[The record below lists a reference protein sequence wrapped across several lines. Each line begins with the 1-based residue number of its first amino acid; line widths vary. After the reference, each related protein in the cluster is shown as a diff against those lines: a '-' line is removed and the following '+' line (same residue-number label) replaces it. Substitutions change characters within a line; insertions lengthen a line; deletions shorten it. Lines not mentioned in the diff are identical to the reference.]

1 MNNPLVLLP
10 ILIPLAGAPVALLLA
25 RRPRLQSGWTL
36 GVMLAALTAS
46 GLLLAQV
53 WRSGQPVVY
62 QMGDWQAPFGI
73 AFVGD
78 MLSATLAV
86 MAQVVL
92 LMGVVYALGSKD
104 KVIGYPTF
112 YVLFLTLTTGLT
124 GAFLTGDLF
133 NLFVFAELLVFSGA
147 ILTANS
153 DDPYGAEAALKYFY
167 MSLLASATLLLAN
180 GVLYVSYGTLNM
192 ADLAVRIAANPT
204 QPLLAAGIVFLLV
217 TFMIKSAVFPFHFW
231 QPDFHAA
238 ATTPVSAMLS
248 SVVVKL
254 GVYGFLRMTTLLFVQ
269 QAPTIGALL
278 VTLGIVGVIYGGLG
292 AIGTHNAKRMLAY
305 STLAQ
310 VGFILVAIGW
320 GTPLALA
327 AAVIFTFNH
336 SLVKAAMLMLA
347 GVVASR
353 APVKTASFEV
363 VQGLGKY
370 MPGAGALFLIGGLA
384 LAGIPPTNGFIS
396 KMTLFQSGIQAE
408 QWWSLLLLGLASILT
423 LIYVTR
429 AFMRIWWQPVG
440 GFSYGSTTYAAEDI
454 KAKPGGDRL
463 LAPTLLIASAL
474 LLGLWAEPLVDL
486 ATEVSRW
493 LDDPAAYIRAVIG
506 G

>member
-1 MNNPLVLLP
+1 MPTILVIFP
-10 ILIPLAGAPVALLLA
+10 ILIPLAGAPIALLLA
-25 RRPRLQSGWTL
+25 GRPRVQSGWAL
-36 GVMLAALTAS
+36 GVMLAALAS
-46 GLLLAQV
+46 SALLLAQV
-53 WRSGQPVVY
+53 WRSGQPMVY
-62 QMGDWQAPFGI
+62 ELGNWQAPVGI

-78 MLSATLAV
+78 MLSATLVV
-86 MAQVVL
+86 MAQFVL
-92 LMGVVYALGSKD
+92 LMGVVYAVGSKD

-112 YVLFLTLTTGLT
+112 YVLFLTLTTGLS

-192 ADLAVRIAANPT
+192 ADLAARIAADPD

-254 GVYGFLRMTTLLFVQ
+254 GVYGFLRMTTLLFVE

-278 VTLGIVGVIYGGLG
+278 VGLGIVGVIYGGLG

-353 APVKTASFEV
+353 APVKTASFAV

-370 MPGAGALFLIGGLA
+370 MPGAGALFLVGGLA

-408 QWWSLLLLGLASILT
+408 QWWSLMLLGFASIFT

-429 AFMRIWWQPVG
+429 AFMRIWWQPVVG
-440 GFSYGSTTYAAEDI
+440 SRYGEDAYSTNGVKI
-454 KAKPGGDRL
+454 KPYGDRL
-463 LAPTLLIASAL
+463 LAPALLIASAL
-474 LLGLWAEPLVDL
+474 LLGLWAEPLVSL

-493 LDDPAAYIRAVIG
+493 LGDPAAYIRAVIG